1 MPMPKEEPRESYE
14 IRCYHFSEA
23 ASDPGAHGRAGR
35 FGPVTEPAS
44 AAAPL
49 EGRHR
54 GTLLA
59 PISPLFLTDCGKG
72 EVAQNES
79 GVSPGARDG
88 HRGGDGAAETLQDGT
103 GRHEPSRPSGCRH
116 LFPRLLFAAL
126 ACSLLLLAFAAF
138 ELATWPDVARLA
150 LHNPTSTAFIERY
163 KARLRREGK
172 PPVVAWRW
180 VPYSAV
186 SPDLKRAVLVSE
198 NIDFFSDKGFDFRE
212 IEDSLKEAWQE
223 KRLPRGASTIT
234 QQVAKNLWLN
244 PSYNPLRKLK
254 EAALSIQLDRELD
267 KRRVLEIYLN
277 VAQFGPGIFGAEA
290 ASEAYFHKPAS
301 ALTDEEAAQ
310 LAAGLPAPDAWHP
323 GSSNRTYRWRVGLIL
338 RRMEKAQFLKK
349 LV

>member
-1 MPMPKEEPRESYE
+1 MLSGPSPAAVGGPAAGGTAKEPPEE
-14 IRCYHFSEA
+14 
-23 ASDPGAHGRAGR
+23 AGR
-35 FGPVTEPAS
+35 REPA
-44 AAAPL
+44 
-49 EGRHR
+49 G
-54 GTLLA
+54 
-59 PISPLFLTDCGKG
+59 
-72 EVAQNES
+72 
-79 GVSPGARDG
+79 
-88 HRGGDGAAETLQDGT
+88 
-103 GRHEPSRPSGCRH
+103 PSGCR
-116 LFPRLLFAAL
+116 RLLLRLFAL
-126 ACSLLLLAFAAF
+126 ALLCGLLLMAFAAF

-150 LHNPTSTAFIERY
+150 HHNPATTAFIERY

-180 VPYSAV
+180 VPYSAI

-198 NIDFFSDKGFDFRE
+198 NIDFFSDNGFDLRE

-254 EAALSIQLDRELD
+254 EAALTAQLDRELD

-277 VAQFGPGIFGAEA
+277 VAQFGPGVFGAEA
-290 ASEAYFHKPAS
+290 ASEAYFHEPAS
-301 ALTDEEAAQ
+301 ALTEEEAAQ

-349 LV
+349 LVG

>member
-1 MPMPKEEPRESYE
+1 MAPLHPLVSFGVNPNGKSQAKPSGPPPATG
-14 IRCYHFSEA
+14 A
-23 ASDPGAHGRAGR
+23 APDAEGTAKVPPDDSCRR
-35 FGPVTEPAS
+35 EPAE
-44 AAAPL
+44 AT
-49 EGRHR
+49 GCRR
-54 GTLLA
+54 
-59 PISPLFLTDCGKG
+59 LFL
-72 EVAQNES
+72 
-79 GVSPGARDG
+79 R
-88 HRGGDGAAETLQDGT
+88 
-103 GRHEPSRPSGCRH
+103 
-116 LFPRLLFAAL
+116 LFAAAL
-126 ACSLLLLAFAAF
+126 LCGLLLLAFAAV

-150 LHNPTSTAFIERY
+150 RHNPGTTAFIERY

-180 VPYSAV
+180 VPYGAI
-186 SPDLKRAVLVSE
+186 SPSLKRAVLVSE
-198 NIDFFSDKGFDFRE
+198 NIDFFSDDGFDFRE
-212 IEDSLKEAWQE
+212 IEDSLKEAWHE

-254 EAALSIQLDRELD
+254 EAALTVQLDRQLD
-267 KRRVLEIYLN
+267 KGRVLEIYLN

-290 ASEAYFHKPAS
+290 ASEAYFHKHAS